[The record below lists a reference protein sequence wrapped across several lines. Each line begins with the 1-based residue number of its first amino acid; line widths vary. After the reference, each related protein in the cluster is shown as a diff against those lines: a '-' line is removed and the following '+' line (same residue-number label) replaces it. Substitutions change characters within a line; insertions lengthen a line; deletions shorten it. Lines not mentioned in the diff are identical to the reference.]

1 MAIRKVGKREEYM
14 RYAEHCLTMAK
25 IAFDQASR
33 ILLREM
39 AAEWLNLAD
48 KPKR

>member
-1 MAIRKVGKREEYM
+1 MAIRKAEKCEEYV

-25 IAFDQASR
+25 IASDQASR

-39 AAEWLNLAD
+39 AAEWLKLAD
-48 KPKR
+48 KPER